1 MQRTAMHLSRIGT
14 DASKDAGH
22 ACPVRLGVASVT
34 GGADERGGSK
44 MSRIRVETL

>member
-34 GGADERGGSK
+34 GGAYERGTSNTCEYAK
-44 MSRIRVETL
+44 KTL